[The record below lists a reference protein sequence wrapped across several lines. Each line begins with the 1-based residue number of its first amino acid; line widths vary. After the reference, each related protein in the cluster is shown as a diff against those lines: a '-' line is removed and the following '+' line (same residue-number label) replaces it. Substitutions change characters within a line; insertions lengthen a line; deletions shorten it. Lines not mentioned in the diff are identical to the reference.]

1 MAAAGS
7 SAAWSITLRS
17 RRSEHRQPQ
26 SLYGERMSNPDDN
39 KELVEIVA
47 KAARELG
54 KASMRARAALLT
66 HTVEEGK

>member
-1 MAAAGS
+1 
-7 SAAWSITLRS
+7 
-17 RRSEHRQPQ
+17 
-26 SLYGERMSNPDDN
+26 MSNPDDN